1 MSTDKIRPGRKR
13 SPDSE
18 STLKPWIK
26 EGISRTAWYARKRE
40 LELIRDDRKIYDD
53 CGIVHAGRREEM
65 VEKDKRE
72 LLWSALDECVRRL
85 HLRIESIPE
94 PYGNPPP
101 SNLFARTEIDRIL
114 GILWQDRGGAPTW
127 LTEMI
132 QKRRDKYD
140 RWRNSMGWLTP
151 KD

>member
-1 MSTDKIRPGRKR
+1 MSAGKIRPGRKK

-40 LELIRDDRKIYDD
+40 RELIGADRKRYDD
-53 CGIVHAGRREEM
+53 CDIVHAGRREEM

-101 SNLFARTEIDRIL
+101 SNLFARTEIDRFL
-114 GILWQDRGGAPTW
+114 DILWEERGGAPDW
-127 LTEMI
+127 LTEAI

-140 RWRNSMGWLTP
+140 HWRNSMGWLATE
-151 KD
+151 D